1 MPLDAPTLAAVIGT
15 GSTSPPYQATVKTAK
30 SATPLNS
37 GTGSRKAKRQ
47 ATGTGSSSLLPTDD
61 DEKKSLTVGRYQF
74 RKDGAGWE
82 CREIIG
88 KGASR
93 KRPYLSHLSRTRYEK
108 MQTSTSE
115 LEAKLIGW
123 ADEQRTRKRNG

>member
-1 MPLDAPTLAAVIGT
+1 M
-15 GSTSPPYQATVKTAK
+15 GSTSPPHQAAVKTAK
-30 SATPLNS
+30 IAAPLTT
-37 GTGSRKAKRQ
+37 GTGSRKAKRSIS
-47 ATGTGSSSLLPTDD
+47 GTGSSSLLPTDD

-82 CREIIG
+82 CRQIVG

-108 MQTSTSE
+108 MQAEATRTGE
-115 LEAKLIGW
+115 LEAALIAW
-123 ADEQRTRKRNG
+123 ADEQRRTKKRKE